1 MELSR
6 VYEVIKKAEPGSSQW
21 CMLEGQ
27 KIKGERWN
35 KMFRLHIRKKLGVG
49 YFFHCKDSQGVEE
62 ITLGGCSASILRS

>member
-6 VYEVIKKAEPGSSQW
+6 VYEEVIKKAEPGSSQW

-35 KMFRLHIRKKLGVG
+35 KMFRLHIGKKLGVG
-49 YFFHCKDSQGVEE
+49 YFFHYKNSQGVE
-62 ITLGGCSASILRS
+62 IILGGCSASILRS